1 MTYIKNKAFTLIEL
15 LVAISIIGLLSSI
28 VLVSLK
34 GTREKAKIAKSL
46 EFSHSIQ
53 HVLGSEAVGIWS
65 FDEGSGTTAQDSSG
79 YGNTGTIYGGASYT
93 PDTPHSIVGTGT
105 GKYAL
110 SFDGVDDWVDIDVS
124 NYDYERTTVLWIN
137 PNDKEDQILIRRA
150 HCDGVYFS
158 DGNLKHAIKRADHAN
173 AALSMS
179 LDGINT
185 GQWNFIATSVNLKTS
200 TAKIVINGEIKIQ
213 NISLDDTFQLMSGGG
228 TEDFIAGAASLNT
241 CPMTSDTTWF
251 NGKIDEV
258 RIYNQALTQA
268 EIQKHYVEG
277 LERYSDLA
285 LSD

>member
-1 MTYIKNKAFTLIEL
+1 MYSKNKSFTLIEL

-28 VLVSLK
+28 ILVSIR
-34 GTREKAKIAKSL
+34 GSRAKARIAKGL

-53 HVLGSEAVGIWS
+53 HVLGSEAVGIWN
-65 FDEGSGTTAQDSSG
+65 FDDCPGGTVNDSSG
-79 YGNTGTIYGGASYT
+79 YGNNGTIFGASCT
-93 PDTPHSIVGTGT
+93 SDTPHSIVGTGT

-158 DGNLKHAIKRADHAN
+158 GGNLIHAIKRADHAS

-213 NISLDDTFQLMSGGG
+213 NISLDDTSQLMSGGG

-268 EIQKHYVEG
+268 EIQQHYVEG
-277 LERYSDLA
+277 LERHSDLA